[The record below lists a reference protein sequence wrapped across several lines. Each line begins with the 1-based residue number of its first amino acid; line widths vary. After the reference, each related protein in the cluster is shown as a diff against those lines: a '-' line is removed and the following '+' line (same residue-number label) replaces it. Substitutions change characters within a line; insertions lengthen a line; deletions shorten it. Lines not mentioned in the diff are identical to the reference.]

1 MDSPNRITPVL
12 LCGGSGTRL
21 WPLSR
26 RNAPKQ
32 LLALTGAE
40 TMLQLTIARN
50 PAGDMFDSP
59 VVVAGAELEEAI
71 RAQLAGAAGA
81 DARLILEPCRR
92 NTAPAAA
99 LAALTA
105 APGDILLVMPCDHFI
120 GDVDAFL
127 AAVGE
132 ALPWAE
138 RDWLVTFGI
147 RPTHAETGYG
157 YIRRGSPLSASVF
170 AVEHFIEKPELA
182 KAETFLSQGGYDW
195 NGGIFLF
202 RARTYL
208 EALEAHAPEILAA
221 AREAV
226 GAAPVQGDKLT
237 PDAAAFA
244 RCPDISIDHAVME
257 KSGRIAVVPV
267 DMAWSDLGS
276 WEALWD
282 VSARDE
288 DANVLT
294 GEVLAMDSR
303 RCLIRSTG
311 PLVVAIGV
319 EDLVVVA
326 TEDAVLVVRRDES
339 QRVKTAVEAL
349 SRKGHR
355 SIR

>member
-1 MDSPNRITPVL
+1 MASPNRITPVL

-32 LLALTGAE
+32 LLALTGEE
-40 TMLQLTIARN
+40 TMLQLTLART
-50 PAGDMFDSP
+50 PAGDMFATP
-59 VVVAGAELEEAI
+59 AVVAGAELEGSI
-71 RAQLAGAAGA
+71 RAQLDGVAGVE
-81 DARLILEPCRR
+81 ARLILEPCPR

-120 GDVDAFL
+120 GDVDAFR
-127 AAVGE
+127 AAVAD

-157 YIRRGSPLSASVF
+157 YIKRGSPLSASAF
-170 AVEHFIEKPELA
+170 EVEEFVEKPEAA
-182 KAETFLSQGGYDW
+182 KAEAFLSQGGYDW

-202 RARTYL
+202 RAETYL
-208 EALEAHAPEILAA
+208 EALETHAPEILAA

-226 GAAPVQGDKLT
+226 GARPGRGDKLA

-244 RCPDISIDHAVME
+244 RCPNISIDHAVME

-288 DANVLT
+288 DANALA

-303 RCLIRSTG
+303 GCLIRSTG

-339 QRVKTAVEAL
+339 QRVKKAVEAL
-349 SRKGHR
+349 SGKGHR
-355 SIR
+355 STS